1 MKILQIEDEPWDSG
15 IAHYALA
22 VSAELARR
30 GHEVHVWGKAGA
42 PPLAQAAALGLPT
55 RAVERPWV
63 SLGSLRQ
70 ASAGFDLINA
80 HTGSGHSLAAAL
92 AALRRQAVVRTRGDA
107 RPPSRH
113 ALTRALAGRT
123 RAFVAANSLIA
134 QRLRE
139 AFPGSVIRVILQGID
154 DLPPPPL
161 PDSPVFGL
169 LGRLDQVKG
178 HEDFITAAQDLIKSH
193 PKARFLAAGGDPN
206 GRLTSLKRRESP
218 VEFLGYVENAAEF
231 RSRCSVGVVAST
243 GSEAVSR
250 AALEWLASGRPVVST
265 KVGGLPDLVDEAE
278 TGFLV
283 PPANPHALAAAMK
296 RFILEPGLAARLG
309 AQARSAYESRF
320 TLRRFGD
327 ETEALYQ
334 DVLDDLA
341 R

>member
-22 VSAELARR
+22 ISAELARR

-42 PPLAQAAALGLPT
+42 PPLKQAALLGLPT

-63 SLGSLRQ
+63 SLGELRE

-92 AALRRQAVVRTRGDA
+92 AALRRQALVRTRGEA

-134 QRLRE
+134 AQLRE
-139 AFPGSVIRVILQGID
+139 AFPGCPVKLILQGID
-154 DLPPPPL
+154 DQQPSPL
-161 PDSPVFGL
+161 PFEPVFGL
-169 LGRLDQVKG
+169 LGRLDEVKG
-178 HEDFITAAQDLIKSH
+178 HEDFMTAAQDLIKSH
-193 PKARFLAAGGDPN
+193 PKVRFLAAGGDPN
-206 GRLTSLKRRESP
+206 QRMPTLKRRESP
-218 VEFLGYVENAAEF
+218 VEFLGYVKDAAAF
-231 RSRCSVGVVAST
+231 RARCSVGVVASV

-265 KVGGLPDLVDEAE
+265 TVGGLPDLIDEGR

-283 PPANPHALAAAMK
+283 QPGNPHALANALK
-296 RFILEPGLAARLG
+296 RFILDPGLADKLG
-309 AQARSAYESRF
+309 AAGRQAFESRF

-327 ETEALYQ
+327 ETEALYKEC
-334 DVLDDLA
+334 LA